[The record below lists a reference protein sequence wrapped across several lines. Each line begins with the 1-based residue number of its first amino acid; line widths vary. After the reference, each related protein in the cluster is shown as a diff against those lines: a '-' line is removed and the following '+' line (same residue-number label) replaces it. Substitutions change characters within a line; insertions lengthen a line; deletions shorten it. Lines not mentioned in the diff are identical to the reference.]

1 MHFGNGVKGH
11 RGPSGPGKAMKTK
24 TIFGLLTLLI
34 SSLFLTSCSS
44 GGSSAITNVDATAF
58 LAKVQSGNAQVIDV
72 RTYGEFES
80 GHLKGALNIDVESG
94 AFDSGIAN
102 LDKTA
107 TYALYCRSGR
117 RSTIAAE
124 RMAEA
129 GFTNIINFNVGGFE
143 QLAAAGAEVE

>member
-1 MHFGNGVKGH
+1 
-11 RGPSGPGKAMKTK
+11 MKSK
-24 TIFGLLTLLI
+24 LIISALALLI
-34 SSLFLTSCSS
+34 SSLFLGSCSS
-44 GGSSAITNVDATAF
+44 DGSSAITNVDATSF
-58 LAKVQSGNAQVIDV
+58 LAKTQSGNTKVIDV
-72 RTYGEFES
+72 RTYGEFSS

-124 RMAEA
+124 RMLEA
-129 GFTNIINFNVGGFE
+129 GFSNIINFNAGGFE
-143 QLAAAGAEVE
+143 QLVAAGAEVE

>member
-1 MHFGNGVKGH
+1 
-11 RGPSGPGKAMKTK
+11 MKTK

-34 SSLFLTSCSS
+34 SSLFLVSCSS

-58 LAKVQSGNAQVIDV
+58 LAKAQSENVQVIDV

-94 AFDSGIAN
+94 AFDSGITN

-124 RMAEA
+124 RMADA
-129 GFTNIINFNVGGFE
+129 GFTNIINFNVGGFD
-143 QLAAAGAEVE
+143 QLVAAGAEVE